1 MKYQIMIRKKGIWRR
16 VIIGEVASFND
27 DDPRILEFLK
37 DISKHFERRFKHRAA
52 TRARSYS

>member
-37 DISKHFERRFKHRAA
+37 DISKHFERRFKHRAKP
-52 TRARSYS
+52 